1 MHQKERDSYK
11 GFVIGENGEIA
22 EIEGVLISERQ
33 LPATR
38 SAEYNR
44 YERTYMYAVPR
55 GVTGSVTVDETD
67 DALVTTAYL
76 TIEYSSIVDE
86 QGRDLFLLDRVSGYW
101 KEPSD
106 SAVVTRSYVDY
117 ACVRIEEM
125 DQMDTN
131 VPVSNHF
138 SIDTG
143 YTIGAPDWAGGT
155 IGANLYLDF
164 KRGTSSTWSL
174 VVKNLLFGAL

>member
-1 MHQKERDSYK
+1 MKNRIMFLVIMFILSCNMISYASESEGDSYK
-11 GFVIGENGEIA
+11 GLVIGENGERA

-76 TIEYSSIVDE
+76 TIKKRSDGKRCYNRDRGRLPTRRKSIPT
-86 QGRDLFLLDRVSGYW
+86 LSKCVS
-101 KEPSD
+101 E
-106 SAVVTRSYVDY
+106 
-117 ACVRIEEM
+117 
-125 DQMDTN
+125 
-131 VPVSNHF
+131 
-138 SIDTG
+138 
-143 YTIGAPDWAGGT
+143 
-155 IGANLYLDF
+155 
-164 KRGTSSTWSL
+164 
-174 VVKNLLFGAL
+174 